1 MNAQKSEN
9 TAKKTTSDMNNF
21 KRYLTQIHK
30 PYVNILNLQANE
42 LDRLLSKF
50 FKDVRKING
59 KEYKLDTLSDFQ
71 KSIQLVKK

>member
-1 MNAQKSEN
+1 MKKIEN

-21 KRYLTQIHK
+21 KIYLTQIRQ

-42 LDRLLSKF
+42 LDHLLSKF

-59 KEYKLDTLSDFQ
+59 REYKPDTLSGFQ
-71 KSIQLVKK
+71 KSI